1 MDWGR
6 GDMRDLTDDSDF
18 QFLLDPFTGRIV
30 LVSPSP
36 MVCFE
41 NLESFEEFVE
51 MLNKVADTLSN
62 QIEDDASKRTIVR
75 CTKIDPNYAKEVI
88 DAWQTQMIGKNFP
101 ERGPEKHENGPKNS
115 TSQDKP

>member
-1 MDWGR
+1 
-6 GDMRDLTDDSDF
+6 MRDLTDDSDF

-51 MLNKVADTLSN
+51 MLNKVADTLSS
-62 QIEDDASKRTIVR
+62 QIEEAPSKKSIVR
-75 CTKIDPNYAKEVI
+75 RTKIDPDYAKEVI
-88 DAWQTQMIGKNFP
+88 DTWQKQMIGKNFP
-101 ERGPEKHENGPKNS
+101 DLGPERHENEPKNS
-115 TSQDKP
+115 TSQDKQ